1 MNIFF
6 RCRSEG
12 LQIYLNTDTKPTIG
26 DTVLVS
32 NKKYIVTHVIWC
44 LEEPPAQSGLLI
56 DIIPASEVEI

>member
-12 LQIYLNTDTKPTIG
+12 LQIYLDTDTKPTIG
-26 DTVLVS
+26 DTVLVN
-32 NKKYIVTHVIWC
+32 NKKYKVTQVVWC

-56 DIIPASEVEI
+56 DIIPSGEVRI